1 MATLT
6 KKTYRHQLLVY
17 RMRLYTHYYST
28 CTCSTTVHISTK
40 PFIFFPLLWS
50 AVEVTAAAATL
61 TFRVKSIETLL
72 RTHSNVFV
80 FFFLFLFFLNMH
92 QSGHSLTLAT
102 RPASTEDV
110 KLQLHQMLHS
120 RNDVRARQR
129 SAWILNCL
137 SFRDLPETSFMNEQN
152 PTFNITVSEGC
163 VHFVSSNQ
171 VHWGGETFTLWE
183 IVIRTRT
190 FRYFMSFLPVGWWS

>member
-1 MATLT
+1 MYIILYIQFLNRFFFCFFYLEIFQWLIFRVARCLT
-6 KKTYRHQLLVY
+6 IIRHGCRGNIDKKTYRHQLLVY
-17 RMRLYTHYYST
+17 RMRLYMHYYST
-28 CTCSTTVHISTK
+28 CTCTTTVHISTK
-40 PFIFFPLLWS
+40 SFIFFPLLWS

-129 SAWILNCL
+129 SA
-137 SFRDLPETSFMNEQN
+137 
-152 PTFNITVSEGC
+152 
-163 VHFVSSNQ
+163 
-171 VHWGGETFTLWE
+171 
-183 IVIRTRT
+183 
-190 FRYFMSFLPVGWWS
+190 